1 MWQAAKADNL
11 WLMQLMSNWYFG
23 GKNSPWNICV
33 QSIEYIFILLSFKAL
48 RNGSEWH
55 QYADPCSICFHIH
68 LGSLGPSSGWHGSI
82 VLCCKDELASFYKP
96 SAATS
101 AGGRTFSQSVPTGS
115 NKEEFC
121 EPHCQCWWSAPP
133 SRKRRTFLTNGRNA

>member
-1 MWQAAKADNL
+1 MWPLKEKHSPMFFFFFIYV
-11 WLMQLMSNWYFG
+11 WLCGGWQKLMICDWCSSWATGTVVVKIALEIYVCSRSNT
-23 GKNSPWNICV
+23 S
-33 QSIEYIFILLSFKAL
+33 SSTLFKAL

-68 LGSLGPSSGWHGSI
+68 LGSLGPASGWHWSI
-82 VLCCKDELASFYKP
+82 VLSCKDGLASFYK
-96 SAATS
+96 AATS

-121 EPHCQCWWSAPP
+121 EPHCQC
-133 SRKRRTFLTNGRNA
+133 L